1 MPWSATSRYGLAP
14 APGALGLAQDLLN
27 TAPAGHKPDLLA
39 DLASARTW
47 VSEATAQW
55 SAATGLP
62 VPEMVL
68 HAGDLHLLRAFRDDL
83 REVIAGEQDRAPD
96 TGPAAPDTRPAAP
109 VLYAAAASLQLGTD
123 GSVRLHPQET
133 GPQALVMLVLA
144 ALFEDQQ
151 AGTGRRLKTCRNP
164 RCQVA
169 FYDRSRNAS
178 GVWHS
183 VRVCGN
189 AINLRAHRERRRSQ
203 DQP

>member
-96 TGPAAPDTRPAAP
+96 TGPAAPDTGPGAP
-109 VLYAAAASLQLGTD
+109 VLYTAAAALQLGAD